1 MRKKNFTTDHQ
12 VRYDGFTLI
21 ELLVVIAIIAIL
33 AAILLPALNSARER
47 GRSAACINNQK
58 QVALAVAEYC
68 SAYED
73 YLPHY
78 YTSPKYW
85 NCHLLEMGS
94 VTPQSFI
101 CPTLS
106 VDDPSAAS
114 AQDYYQEGI
123 GISYPGFGI
132 NCYGAGSRNY
142 QLGGSPGSPLNN
154 KLSLIKYPSRL
165 CLTADARDS
174 KPGTVR
180 GNYRFLDTHSTTAS
194 HGNIDPRHNGMLNFS
209 LVDGHIESIKLKPHP
224 DEYADGLF
232 KTNYMKGF

>member
-1 MRKKNFTTDHQ
+1 MEKKSVAAVQRVKRD
-12 VRYDGFTLI
+12 FTLI

-78 YTSPKYW
+78 YTEPKYW

-101 CPTLS
+101 CPTLA
-106 VDDPSAAS
+106 VDDPAAES
-114 AQDYYQEGI
+114 AQDYYQAEKGI
-123 GISYPGFGI
+123 AYPGFGI

-142 QLGGSPGSPLNN
+142 QMGSAGSPLVN
-154 KLSLIKYPSRL
+154 KLSLVKYPSRL

-174 KPGTVR
+174 KPGVVR
-180 GNYRFLDTHSTTAS
+180 GNYRFLDFHSTTAS

-209 LVDGHIESIKLKPHP
+209 LVDGHVESVKLNPHP
-224 DEYADGLF
+224 DEYAGNYF
-232 KTNYMKGF
+232 KDNYMKGI